1 MIESLVSTLQA
12 LGGEDPHET
21 DEHEGTPLYLYVS
34 IGVLV
39 IFAPLTWVRRIQR
52 FKFGY
57 IFGVLMILV
66 AVVTVSV
73 YCI

>member
-1 MIESLVSTLQA
+1 VIESLVSTIEA
-12 LGGEDPHET
+12 LGNGEHDN
-21 DEHEGTPLYLYVS
+21 DEHVVTPLYLYVS

-57 IFGVLMILV
+57 MFGVAMILL
-66 AVVTVSV
+66 AVFTVSV